1 MAAFLSIAC
10 SYCTINDCYHSEM
23 KEEIIHRYLKTK
35 QKANSEKDKNSV
47 KGKHKIEDYS
57 LYFNDR
63 FGSFP
68 FPNIFLPLCI
78 ASAAVCCE
86 EKRLPFDQRTACI
99 LSSLHRNQRI

>member
-35 QKANSEKDKNSV
+35 QKANSEKDKYSV
-47 KGKHKIEDYS
+47 ESKYQIEDYS

-63 FGSFP
+63 WYLFLFL
-68 FPNIFLPLCI
+68 IFFCHC
-78 ASAAVCCE
+78 A
-86 EKRLPFDQRTACI
+86 
-99 LSSLHRNQRI
+99 